1 MTHTAAKVDHD
12 GMTATREGQRNL
24 TVRLEENIHRRLRI
38 LCADLDVS
46 MQEILAATVAS
57 VLAKYEAGHGEHLLD
72 ELGID

>member
-1 MTHTAAKVDHD
+1 
-12 GMTATREGQRNL
+12 
-24 TVRLEENIHRRLRI
+24 
-38 LCADLDVS
+38 